1 MTWSPE
7 DVDWLEREWAYR
19 AHGRAGFMSPE
30 DFQAWRGWEAEG
42 LSVDLV
48 VGALNAYFDRRDKR
62 ARPRT
67 FVALKHIAKDVEKA
81 SKLQEALRRAGPA
94 LEPSADWDSVAPPL
108 REDGQA
114 RSLFQAWR
122 RASAAL
128 PEPTDPAYL
137 ERFDEVREALSRLA
151 AQAERCLGHEA
162 EELRGQ
168 LRQRLLD
175 AELKEDGPLWA
186 RAWRHHWTKAVL
198 GRFGIP
204 VEA

>member
-19 AHGRAGFMSPE
+19 AHGRAGLMSPE
-30 DFQAWRGWEAEG
+30 DFHSWRAWEADG

-67 FVALKHIAKDVEKA
+67 FVALKHIGKDVEKA
-81 SKLQEALRRAGPA
+81 AKLQEALRRAGPA
-94 LEPSADWDSVAPPL
+94 LDDSPDWESVVSPL
-108 REDGQA
+108 REDATA

-128 PEPTDPAYL
+128 PEATDPAYL
-137 ERFDEVREALSRLA
+137 ERFDEVRDALARLA
-151 AQAERCLGHEA
+151 AQAEACLGTEA
-162 EELRGQ
+162 DALRGQ
-168 LRQRLLD
+168 LRQRLLE

-204 VEA
+204 VEG